1 MTSELFDFQTY
12 IDKYRNNP
20 FIISDEA
27 IFTYQEFGN
36 SVNQVASNLK
46 KNGVVAGDFIALVG
60 EANPQYVIFLF
71 ALFQVGAVA
80 ILLNPKFP
88 QSGISELMIKV
99 NCTKYIGNEK
109 IPGDFQKCGDLHEDL
124 DLLEKSSF
132 KESDN
137 NDIRAISLKQEATVI
152 FTSGSSGESKAVLHT
167 LGNHYYS
174 ALGSNDNLKVNNNDR
189 WLLVLPLFHVGG
201 LAILF
206 RSFVAGGSLVMTR
219 DRRDLMKYIK
229 QYNITH
235 LSLVPTQLYRLLI
248 SGISLKQYRQ
258 LKAVL
263 LGGDKVPAHLIAKA
277 LKYSLPVFT
286 TYGSTE
292 MSSQI
297 TTTRPGES
305 LTGLK
310 TSGKLL
316 QYREIKIDNN
326 GEILVRGKTLFKGY
340 LTKNRIVPDRD
351 VNGWFRTGDIGSMD
365 KNGYLTV
372 QGRKD
377 NMFISGGENIHP
389 EEIEE
394 ALNNTDTVME
404 SLVVGVDDDEFGI
417 LPVAFIRTKNKEL
430 PPKDP
435 ISENLLKILPKYK
448 LPKFY
453 FPWPDEEVNM
463 KPNRIRFKKLAKQ
476 LLSGD

>member
-1 MTSELFDFQTY
+1 MTGELLDFQTY
-12 IDKYRNNP
+12 IDEYRNNP

-36 SVNQVASNLK
+36 SVNRVASHLK
-46 KNGVVAGDFIALVG
+46 NNGIVAGDFIALIG

-80 ILLNPKFP
+80 VLLNPKLP
-88 QSGISELMIKV
+88 LSGISELMIKN

-109 IPGDFQKCGDLHEDL
+109 ISGDLQKCGDLQGDP
-124 DLLEKSSF
+124 DQLENSSF

-137 NDIRAISLKQEATVI
+137 TDLRAIPLKQRATVI

-174 ALGSNDNLKVNNNDR
+174 ALGSNENIKVDVSDR
-189 WLLVLPLFHVGG
+189 WLLVLPVFHVGG

-206 RSFVAGGSLVMTR
+206 RSFIAGGSFVIAR
-219 DRRDLMKYIK
+219 DRRDLAKYIE

-248 SGISLKQYRQ
+248 SGISLKRYRR

-277 LKYSLPVFT
+277 IKYSLPVFT

-297 TTTRPGES
+297 TTTQPGQS
-305 LTGLK
+305 VSGLK

-316 QYREIKIDNN
+316 KYREIKIDKN

-340 LTKNRIVPDRD
+340 FTKNRVVPDRD
-351 VNGWFRTGDIGSMD
+351 VTGWFSTGDIGSMD

-372 QGRKD
+372 QGRQD

-394 ALNNTDTVME
+394 ALNNIDTVVE
-404 SLVVGVDDDEFGI
+404 SLVVGVDDDEFGM
-417 LPVAFIRTKNKEL
+417 LPVAFIRTKSKKL
-430 PPKDP
+430 PPKDV
-435 ISENLLKILPKYK
+435 ISENLIKILPKYK

-453 FPWPDEEVNM
+453 FPWPDEKENM

>member
-1 MTSELFDFQTY
+1 MTSELFDFKTY
-12 IDKYRNNP
+12 IDKYRKIP
-20 FIISDEA
+20 FILSDEM
-27 IFTYQEFGN
+27 IVTYQEFGS
-36 SVNQVASNLK
+36 SVNQVANRLK
-46 KNGVVAGDFIALVG
+46 INGIVAGDFIALVG

-80 ILLNPKFP
+80 VLLNPEFP
-88 QSGISELMIKV
+88 QSGISELMIKI

-109 IPGDFQKCGDLHEDL
+109 IHGDFQKCGDLQEDL
-124 DLLEKSSF
+124 DRLENSSF

-137 NDIRAISLKQEATVI
+137 KDIRAIPLKQEATVI

-174 ALGSNDNLKVNNNDR
+174 ALGSNDNIKVNISDR
-189 WLLVLPLFHVGG
+189 WLLVLPVFHVGG

-206 RSFVAGGSLVMTR
+206 RSFIAGGSFVMTR
-219 DRRDLMKYIK
+219 DRRDLVKYIE

-248 SGISLKQYRQ
+248 SGISLKIYRR

-263 LGGDKVPAHLIAKA
+263 LGGDKIPTHLIAKA
-277 LKYSLPVFT
+277 IKYSLPVFT

-305 LTGLK
+305 ITGLK
-310 TSGKLL
+310 T
-316 QYREIKIDNN
+316 
-326 GEILVRGKTLFKGY
+326 
-340 LTKNRIVPDRD
+340 
-351 VNGWFRTGDIGSMD
+351 WTGDIGSMD

-372 QGRKD
+372 HGRKD

-404 SLVVGVDDDEFGI
+404 SLVVGVDDDEFGM

-430 PPKDP
+430 PPKDI
-435 ISENLLKILPKYK
+435 ISENLLIILPKYK

-453 FPWPDEEVNM
+453 FSWPDEEENM

-476 LLSGD
+476 LLTGD

>member
-1 MTSELFDFQTY
+1 VNRVAEHL
-12 IDKYRNNP
+12 KNNG
-20 FIISDEA
+20 II
-27 IFTYQEFGN
+27 
-36 SVNQVASNLK
+36 
-46 KNGVVAGDFIALVG
+46 AGDFVALIG

-80 ILLNPKFP
+80 VLLNPKFP
-88 QSGISELMIKV
+88 QSGISELMIKI
-99 NCTKYIGNEK
+99 NCTKYIGNKK
-109 IPGDFQKCGDLHEDL
+109 IHGDFQKCGDLREYPDQ
-124 DLLEKSSF
+124 LENNSF

-137 NDIRAISLKQEATVI
+137 NDIRAIPLNQEATVI
-152 FTSGSSGESKAVLHT
+152 FTSGSSGKSKAVLHT

-174 ALGSNDNLKVNNNDR
+174 ALGSNENIKVNISDR
-189 WLLVLPLFHVGG
+189 WLLVLPVFHVGG
-201 LAILF
+201 LAILLRLF
-206 RSFVAGGSLVMTR
+206 IAGGSFVMTR
-219 DRRDLMKYIK
+219 DRRDPVKYIE

-235 LSLVPTQLYRLLI
+235 LSLVPTQLYRLLN
-248 SGISLKQYRQ
+248 SGIPPKRYRQ
-258 LKAVL
+258 LKALL
-263 LGGDKVPAHLIAKA
+263 LGGDKIPAHLIVKA

-305 LTGLK
+305 VTGLK

-316 QYREIKIDNN
+316 KYREIKIDDN

-340 LTKNRIVPDRD
+340 ITKNGVIPDRD
-351 VNGWFRTGDIGSMD
+351 ITGWLRTGDIGSMD

-377 NMFISGGENIHP
+377 NMFISGGENIYP

-394 ALNNTDTVME
+394 ALNNEDTVIE
-404 SLVVGVDDDEFGI
+404 SLVVGVDDDEFGM
-417 LPVAFIRTKNKEL
+417 LSVAFIRTNDKRL
-430 PPKDP
+430 PPKDI

-453 FPWPDEEVNM
+453 FPWPDEEENM